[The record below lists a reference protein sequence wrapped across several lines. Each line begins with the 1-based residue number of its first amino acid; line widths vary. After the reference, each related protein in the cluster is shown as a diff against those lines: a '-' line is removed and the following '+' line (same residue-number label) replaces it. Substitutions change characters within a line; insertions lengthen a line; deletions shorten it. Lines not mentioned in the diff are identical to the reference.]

1 MRSVAI
7 CGLAALA
14 LFTASPVSAAN
25 GSSAPCDYLT
35 TYCAGSSTDGSTVEV
50 SGTHTGSSQENSDGG
65 TNYYDDDSSAPPDT
79 TPQPATPPRDD
90 NCSPANPTTCF
101 EQPDVPAEPT
111 IPQPTLADVARFAP
125 ASVPLVDEP
134 DGVGVVGMP
143 MNFVVDAQTH
153 ERTGTLFD
161 LPVTVRFTPA
171 SVLFVHGDGTSRV
184 SDGGGRS
191 WATLG
196 LAQFSAT
203 PTSHAYTA
211 RGSYTVSAVV
221 RYAAQVNF
229 GNGWV
234 AVPGVLE
241 IPTTSGDVQIFEVR
255 TALVDKTCLENP
267 GGVGC

>member
-1 MRSVAI
+1 MRCLVAFAM
-7 CGLAALA
+7 LFALVGGI
-14 LFTASPVSAAN
+14 ASTDA
-25 GSSAPCDYLT
+25 GG
-35 TYCAGSSTDGSTVEV
+35 CAGSSAWGGNCNVENDGSSVEI
-50 SGTHTGSSQENSDGG
+50 GATQDGSNPSEGAR
-65 TNYYDDDSSAPPDT
+65 DDDDVDRESGPRDAT
-79 TPQPATPPRDD
+79 TGPSPSATP
-90 NCSPANPTTCF
+90 CNPLDLVCVRAGSGYTVAVI
-101 EQPDVPAEPT
+101 Q
-111 IPQPTLADVARFAP
+111 QPTLADVARFAP

-191 WATLG
+191 WAALG

-211 RGSYTVSAVV
+211 RGSYTASAVV

>member
-1 MRSVAI
+1 MRAI
-7 CGLAALA
+7 VLPICLAVSLMA
-14 LFTASPVSAAN
+14 PVQLPKAERATV
-25 GSSAPCDYLT
+25 PCDYMT
-35 TYCAGSSTDGSTVEV
+35 TVCSASTDGSSVEIV
-50 SGTHTGSSQENSDGG
+50 GSRPGSPQVDDQPSRG
-65 TNYYDDDSSAPPDT
+65 DDDSSTPPDAEPQAPAPP
-79 TPQPATPPRDD
+79 PVDD
-90 NCSPANPTTCF
+90 CRPTDPTSCAV
-101 EQPDVPAEPT
+101 QPDTPVAPG

-191 WATLG
+191 WAALG

-211 RGSYTVSAVV
+211 RGGYTASAVV

>member
-1 MRSVAI
+1 MLRALLIATSLSF
-7 CGLAALA
+7 GLSA
-14 LFTASPVSAAN
+14 VSASAGPECGTGWVGPCPTSESTGTEVVVTGERPP
-25 GSSAPCDYLT
+25 GSQP
-35 TYCAGSSTDGSTVEV
+35 GEWG
-50 SGTHTGSSQENSDGG
+50 SDGG
-65 TNYYDDDSSAPPDT
+65 TNYDDDSSAPPDT
-79 TPQPATPPRDD
+79 TPQPPTPPRED

-101 EQPDVPAEPT
+101 EQPDVPAEPA

-211 RGSYTVSAVV
+211 RGSYTASAVV